1 MLEKVCWSQQN
12 IRRLSLAVEIMSVR
26 IWRSRKAHLD
36 CSAQP
41 FTSVELQIFFDYQQL
56 ATTFLIHIH
65 IFQFA
70 ESEFTTSVFEHS
82 VYRHCTRQSA
92 SEKMLALH

>member
-1 MLEKVCWSQQN
+1 
-12 IRRLSLAVEIMSVR
+12 MSVR

-41 FTSVELQIFFDYQQL
+41 FTTVELQIFFDYQQL
-56 ATTFLIHIH
+56 AAKFFIHIH
-65 IFQFA
+65 TFQFA
-70 ESEFTTSVFEHS
+70 ELELTTSVFEHF